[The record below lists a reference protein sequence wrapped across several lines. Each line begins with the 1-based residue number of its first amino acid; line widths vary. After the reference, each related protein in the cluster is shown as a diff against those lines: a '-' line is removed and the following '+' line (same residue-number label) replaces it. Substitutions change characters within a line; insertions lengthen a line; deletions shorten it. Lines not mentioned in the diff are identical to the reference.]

1 MILSNI
7 MSTENSQHGT
17 DQGSTEETSV
27 GLEEDVAGAL
37 TYLLGFVTGIIFLL
51 VEEDNERVQFHAAQ
65 SIVVF
70 GALFVIS
77 IIMQVLFGMLASA
90 MLVGG
95 SGVMYGMIS
104 SLMSLIL
111 MAIGLAGF
119 ILWIYLMLKTY
130 QGEDPRIP
138 VAAGIADDLA

>member
-1 MILSNI
+1 